1 MSLHIVQ
8 RAVMLVALVAT
19 AVPAQT
25 PSRPAVRQ
33 LPTPSATSVD
43 VLGSLAAVRHLP
55 NGNVLVN
62 DQAGRRLLL
71 LDSTLKRVAIVADSS
86 SGANGY
92 GARPGGLIAYR
103 GDSTLFVDPAA
114 LSMLV
119 IDPAGK
125 ITRVMA
131 APRPE

>member
-1 MSLHIVQ
+1 MAHHIAQ
-8 RAVMLVALVAT
+8 RAGILFTLAASAL
-19 AVPAQT
+19 PAQT

-33 LPTPSATSVD
+33 LPTPSSTSID

-55 NGNVLVN
+55 SGNVLVN

-92 GARPGGLIAYR
+92 GARPGGLIAHR
-103 GDSTLFVDPAA
+103 GDPPLFLGPPPPSLLLLGPVGEDP
-114 LSMLV
+114 
-119 IDPAGK
+119 
-125 ITRVMA
+125 R
-131 APRPE
+131 